1 MILFQIILIL
11 FFVFAALKVISRFRA
26 GDLKNSGLIFWLL
39 FWFLA
44 AAIVIWPDT
53 TFYFSKLL
61 GIARGADLVVYAGL
75 ALLFFLVFKITVRLE
90 RIEKNITKIVREKT
104 LNDK

>member
-11 FFVFAALKVISRFRA
+11 FFIFAALKVAQRFRL
-26 GDLKNSGLIFWLL
+26 GDLKITGLIFWLL
-39 FWFLA
+39 FWLA
-44 AAIVIWPDT
+44 AAVVVVWPDL
-53 TFYFSKLL
+53 TFYFSKLF

-90 RIEKNITKIVREKT
+90 RIEKNLTKVVRDKT